1 MLTTA
6 GKINSN
12 VLPWEIIGGTQHN
25 LAATE
30 VSQPVHTTIP
40 SVLTEMGGLKGAS
53 LQAEYE
59 TIMNVLKE
67 VKYNKSKAAAK
78 LNIDR
83 KTLYNKIKAFED
95 SRTAS

>member
-1 MLTTA
+1 M
-6 GKINSN
+6 
-12 VLPWEIIGGTQHN
+12 QHSQTD
-25 LAATE
+25 AAPVE
-30 VSQPVHTTIP
+30 VAAPLSASAAI
-40 SVLTEMGGLKGAS
+40 TEMGGLKGAS

-59 TIMNVLKE
+59 TIMTVLKE

-95 SRTAS
+95 SRTPTA